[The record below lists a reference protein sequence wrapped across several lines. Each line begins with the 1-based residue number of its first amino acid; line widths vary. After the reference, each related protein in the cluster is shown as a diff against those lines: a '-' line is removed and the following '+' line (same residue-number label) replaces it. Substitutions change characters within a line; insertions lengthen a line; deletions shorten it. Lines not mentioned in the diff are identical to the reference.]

1 MGPYWPL
8 NIPTLETRQTSYP
21 GQGELHRALA
31 NNTEQATPCQANYL
45 QPQSDFCF
53 SISTPLPAF
62 PLLLP
67 PTSHHQWLHVNLIWP
82 SSHLTHLTATEM
94 TRDPPQTLLVFLRD
108 GNQIHLGLLTSVPVS
123 ESQPMFVL
131 IPASSVGPGSQSF
144 DPVNIEF

>member
-53 SISTPLPAF
+53 SISTPHPRLSPSPPPPATTNDSTWTWFDLP
-62 PLLLP
+62 L
-67 PTSHHQWLHVNLIWP
+67 TSHN
-82 SSHLTHLTATEM
+82 S
-94 TRDPPQTLLVFLRD
+94 PPQRWRETLLVFLRD
-108 GNQIHLGLLTSVPVS
+108 GNQKHLCLLTSVPVS

-131 IPASSVGPGSQSF
+131 IPASSTGPGSQSF